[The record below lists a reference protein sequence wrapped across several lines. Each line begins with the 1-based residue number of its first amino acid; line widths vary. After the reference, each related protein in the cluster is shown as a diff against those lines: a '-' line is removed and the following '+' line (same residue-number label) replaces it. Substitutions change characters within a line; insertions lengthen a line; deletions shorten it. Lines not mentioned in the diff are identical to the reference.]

1 MRAPLADVM
10 DGKMT
15 PDAASQA
22 MQEEAE
28 RCIADL
34 NELEAPDEGP

>member
-1 MRAPLADVM
+1 
-10 DGKMT
+10 MT

-28 RCIADL
+28 RCIADM
-34 NELEAPDEGP
+34 NAEEAPDVGQ